1 MEIKAK
7 REDFL
12 GALSR
17 IQGTVERRNTM
28 PILANVLIETHTN
41 RIRLTA
47 TDLEV
52 GVRASLNGEIVTSG
66 RVTVDARKLYEI
78 VRELSEE
85 MIELN
90 RLENDRVEIKSG
102 KSVFKMVGLDAQ
114 EFPVFAKSSEDA
126 RKECPAH
133 ILKEMIDK
141 TIFSISSDET
151 RSNLNGALLHES
163 GEAAVRMVT
172 TDGHR
177 LSLVQREIGPLGL
190 AKGVIIPRKG
200 LTELRR
206 LLEDAGDEPVS
217 LGFTQNMVFVWK
229 GDVEMSIRLI
239 DGDFP
244 DYDKVI
250 PSDNNSEA
258 SVAQSRL
265 FRALRRVS
273 LLSSD
278 RYRGVRVDLN
288 GGNMSITANNPDMG
302 EAAEEL
308 DVEYQGARLSIG
320 YNAQYLLDILGVLDH
335 EDKVTLALKNDESP
349 TVVKRNGDDTLL
361 YVVMPMRI

>member
-1 MEIKAK
+1 MEIRAK

-12 GALSR
+12 NALSR
-17 IQGTVERRNTM
+17 TQGTVERRNTM
-28 PILANVLIETHTN
+28 PILANVLIETHNN
-41 RIRLTA
+41 RIRVTA

-52 GVRASLNGEIVTSG
+52 GVRASLNGEIITSG

-85 MIELN
+85 MIELK
-90 RLENDRVEIKSG
+90 RLENDRVEIRSG

-114 EFPVFAKSSEDA
+114 EFPVFAKSSEDE
-126 RKECPAH
+126 RKQCSAQV
-133 ILKEMIDK
+133 LKEMIDM

-151 RSNLNGALLHES
+151 RSNLNGALLHDS
-163 GEAAVRMVT
+163 GEANVRMVT

-177 LSLVQREIGPLGL
+177 LSLVQRKIGPLGL
-190 AKGVIIPRKG
+190 EKGVIVPRKG
-200 LTELRR
+200 LGELRR
-206 LLEDAGDEPVS
+206 LLDDSGEEMVS
-217 LGFTQNMVFVWK
+217 LRLSDNMAFVWY

-239 DGDFP
+239 DGEFP

-250 PSDNNSEA
+250 PTDNTSEA
-258 SVAQSRL
+258 NVGQRNL

-278 RYRGVRVDLN
+278 RYRGVRMELN
-288 GGNMSITANNPDMG
+288 SGVMAISANNPDLG
-302 EAAEEL
+302 EADEEL
-308 DVEYQGARLSIG
+308 EVEYQGARLSIG
-320 YNAQYLLDILGVLDH
+320 YNAQYLLDILGVLDQ
-335 EDKVTLALKNDESP
+335 EDKVVLALKDDQSP
-349 TVVKRNGDDTLL
+349 TVLKRSGDDSLL

>member
-1 MEIKAK
+1 MEIRAK

-12 GALSR
+12 NALSR
-17 IQGTVERRNTM
+17 TQGTVERRNTM

-41 RIRLTA
+41 RIRVTA

-66 RVTVDARKLYEI
+66 GVTVDARKLYEI

-85 MIELN
+85 MIELK
-90 RLENDRVEIKSG
+90 RLENDRVELRSG

-114 EFPVFAKSSEDA
+114 EFPVFAKSSEEE
-126 RKECPAH
+126 RKQCSAQV
-133 ILKEMIDK
+133 LKEMIDM

-151 RSNLNGALLHES
+151 RSNLNGALLHDS
-163 GEAAVRMVT
+163 GEANVRMVT

-190 AKGVIIPRKG
+190 EKGVIIPRKG
-200 LTELRR
+200 LGELRR
-206 LLEDAGDEPVS
+206 LLEDSGEEMVS
-217 LGFTQNMVFVWK
+217 LRLTDNMAFVWY

-239 DGDFP
+239 DGEFP

-250 PSDNNSEA
+250 PNDNTSEA
-258 SVAQSRL
+258 NVGQRNL

-278 RYRGVRVDLN
+278 RYRGVRMELN
-288 GGNMSITANNPDMG
+288 SGVMAISANNPDLG
-302 EAAEEL
+302 EADEEL
-308 DVEYQGARLSIG
+308 EVEYQGDRLSIG
-320 YNAQYLLDILGVLDH
+320 YNAQYLLDILGVLDQ
-335 EDKVTLALKNDESP
+335 EDKVVLALKDDQSP
-349 TVVKRNGDDTLL
+349 TVLRRSGDDSVL